1 MPITGGADAPV
12 PTVYVAGG
20 GGFLGRA
27 TCAQLLKRRW
37 RVVSLG
43 IGTPDSIPDIAG
55 HVEGLITR
63 DTLDAAT
70 DQFGPPDVVIQ
81 AAGGASVGRS
91 WESPRS
97 DFEMSVLSTV
107 EILDYLRD
115 AAPDA
120 RLVYVSSAAVY
131 GEQKAATLDEDA
143 PRAPVSPYG
152 AHKLM
157 CEELAAAHSRMHGAG
172 VIVVRFF
179 SLYGDGLRKQLI
191 WDLLRRAEKLPEGAA
206 LELNGDGDEERDFLH
221 VDDAARV
228 LQRAAESAQK
238 GEFLA
243 LNGATGN
250 AVTVRELA
258 VAALRATGDSRPV
271 SFNGEKRAGDPRRL
285 VGSPDRLGRHLG
297 FKAGITLE
305 QGLQRYAA
313 WYRAASGHNRP
324 GQNDESTPK

>member
-1 MPITGGADAPV
+1 MPITGDADARAR
-12 PTVYVAGG
+12 TVYVAGG
-20 GGFLGRA
+20 GGFLGAA
-27 TCAQLLKRRW
+27 TCAQLFKQGW

-43 IGTPDSIPDIAG
+43 IGAPDAVRDIAG

-115 AAPDA
+115 EAPEA

-157 CEELAAAHSRMHGAG
+157 CEELAAAHSRMHGTG
-172 VIVVRFF
+172 VTVVRFF

-191 WDLLRRAEKLPEGAA
+191 WDLLRRSEKLPDGAA
-206 LELNGDGDEERDFLH
+206 LELNGDGNEERDFLH

-228 LQRAAESAQK
+228 LERAADAAQK
-238 GEFLA
+238 GQFLA
-243 LNGATGN
+243 LNGATGH

-258 VAALRATGDSRPV
+258 GAALRAAGDHRPLA
-271 SFNGEKRAGDPRRL
+271 FNGEKRAGDPRRL
-285 VGSPDRLGRHLG
+285 VGSPDRLGRHLS
-297 FKAGITLE
+297 FEAGITLE
-305 QGLQRYAA
+305 EGLQRYVA
-313 WYRAASGHNRP
+313 WYRAASARNET